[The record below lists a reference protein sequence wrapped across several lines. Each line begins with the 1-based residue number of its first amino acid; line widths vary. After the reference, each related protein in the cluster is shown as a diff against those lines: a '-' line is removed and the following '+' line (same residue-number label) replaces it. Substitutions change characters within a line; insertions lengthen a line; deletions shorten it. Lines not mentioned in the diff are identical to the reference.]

1 MGKSVNKSTNPY
13 ICPPVTS
20 WSIFRR
26 EKRVIFDVGAKQ
38 NQRQRGA
45 SGGKEEE
52 GGRRKEQPRPTN
64 SNSNHPTSRS
74 NSPTVSLHIAV
85 LPHLACNVFILE
97 IQASSVPIIMIHA
110 SDMIGAIAVEGAPHR
125 SY

>member
-52 GGRRKEQPRPTN
+52 GGRRKEEGGRSSLGQQTPTLITQLLAQTRQLFLC
-64 SNSNHPTSRS
+64 TSLCFL
-74 NSPTVSLHIAV
+74 TSLAMSSFLKFR
-85 LPHLACNVFILE
+85 LPACPL
-97 IQASSVPIIMIHA
+97 S
-110 SDMIGAIAVEGAPHR
+110 
-125 SY
+125 